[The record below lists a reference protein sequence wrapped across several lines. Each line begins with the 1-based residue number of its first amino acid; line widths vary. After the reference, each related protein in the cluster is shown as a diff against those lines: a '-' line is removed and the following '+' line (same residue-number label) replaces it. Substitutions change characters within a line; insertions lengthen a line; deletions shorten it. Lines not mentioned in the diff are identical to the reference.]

1 MDNDLPESAPSA
13 ESSNKRVALL
23 SIAGVLLVF
32 YFFQWYLGNPET
44 RFQLLDLVFA
54 VFFTIAVYFWCQIDA
69 HEQGAKLSPFFGI
82 AVLFFGPFAVM
93 YYFFRTRGFQRG
105 LVSIGWMLLFGL
117 AVFIASFIELIFL
130 SLISDRM
137 GLLKDA

>member
-1 MDNDLPESAPSA
+1 MDNDLPERANA
-13 ESSNKRVALL
+13 GESSNKRLALL

-44 RFQLLDLVFA
+44 RFQLLDLAFA
-54 VFFTIAVYFWCQIDA
+54 AFFTIAIYFWCQLDA
-69 HEQGAKLSPFFGI
+69 QEHGAKLSTLFGI
-82 AVLFFGPFAVM
+82 GLLFFGPFAVM

-105 LVSIGWMLLFGL
+105 LRSIGWMLLFGL
-117 AVFIASFIELIFL
+117 AVLFASVIEIVILT
-130 SLISDRM
+130 LISDRM